1 VSDEIQYLQTQLNA
15 LQETIASHQVLVADA
30 TVKIG
35 ENKKELKEVNAKIVQ
50 VKAALV
56 DIKTSQMSKVDF
68 ELILET
74 TFNRGIVATAKRI
87 LFTSVSVSFAAG
99 LAWLINHLSAK

>member
-1 VSDEIQYLQTQLNA
+1 MSNEIQYLQSQLNS

-35 ENKKELKEVNAKIVQ
+35 ENKKELKEVNAKIVK
-50 VKAALV
+50 VSESLV
-56 DIKTSQMSKVDF
+56 EIKNAQMTKGDF
-68 ELILET
+68 EIILES
-74 TFNRGIVATAKRI
+74 TFNKGIVATAKRI

-99 LAWLINHLSAK
+99 LAWIINHLSVK